1 MPPIGNTL
9 SSLLNAFSCINLNF
23 FSIPLKPIPEIL
35 EITPGK
41 YSETT
46 VLLKP
51 TVSKL
56 HPPL

>member
-1 MPPIGNTL
+1 M
-9 SSLLNAFSCINLNF
+9 
-23 FSIPLKPIPEIL
+23 PEIFDK
-35 EITPGK
+35 IPGK
-41 YSETT
+41 YSDAT